1 MLPEYDIGI
10 FGKLMINNCNG
21 GNVSK
26 RAFVFL
32 IPFLSLFALGMRAC
46 EFRLSNLFLIP
57 NSMTWGNPDWLDGR
71 PGAVVSSE
79 PVGVVVGDS
88 GRIYSTRGR
97 PPSPWVPRSS
107 GTTQRLNFAAFYPF
121 DTTLVYAV
129 GNGGTI
135 LRSTNAGVDWVQLA
149 SGTTR
154 NLNAL
159 SIPNIRT
166 DAFAVGDSG
175 LILWT
180 TNTGNT
186 WIPRTSGTTRKLRC
200 VYAINDIFIL
210 AAGEKGTILRSSN
223 GGLTWTSRFFDTT
236 KTFNK
241 ITASNSGAMWAVG
254 NGGAIYASATYGDTW
269 TPQASTT
276 TQNLND
282 VYFADAT
289 TGVAVGENGTVR
301 NTTNGGATWLTD
313 AYLNSLTTEHIKC
326 IAPVHFSTLQQ
337 SAVDSITVVGIAG
350 NGILTVSS
358 EPLTQVFEPGASLPS
373 DFALHQNYP
382 NPFNPT
388 TTIQFTVPVG
398 TYGHTSLLVY
408 DISGREIATLVNENL
423 APGVHERS
431 FDGTGLAS
439 GMYLYQL
446 TAGSRIEVKKLLLLK

>member
-1 MLPEYDIGI
+1 
-10 FGKLMINNCNG
+10 MINNCDG
-21 GNVSK
+21 GSMSK
-26 RAFVFL
+26 RVSLFL
-32 IPFLSLFALGMRAC
+32 IPFLSLFVLGMRDCGFFVAN
-46 EFRLSNLFLIP
+46 FVGDLTHAAYGNLFP
-57 NSMTWGNPDWLDGR
+57 EENGR
-71 PGAVVSSE
+71 PGRVVSSE
-79 PVGVVVGDS
+79 PAGVVVGDS

-97 PPSPWVPRSS
+97 PPSPWILRNS

-121 DTTLVYAV
+121 DTALVYAV

-135 LRSTNAGVDWVQLA
+135 LRSTNAGVDWVQLS

-159 SIPNIRT
+159 SISNRT
-166 DAFAVGDSG
+166 GAFAVGDSG
-175 LILWT
+175 VIRWT

-186 WIPRTSGTTRKLRC
+186 WLPRTSGTTGRLRC

-241 ITASNSGAMWAVG
+241 IAASRNGVMWAVG
-254 NGGAIYASATYGDTW
+254 NGGAIYTSITYGDTW

-289 TGVAVGENGTVR
+289 TGVAVGDNGTVR
-301 NTTNGGATWLTD
+301 NTTNGGVTWLTD
-313 AYLNSLTTEHIKC
+313 AYLNSLTIEHIKS
-326 IAPVHFSTLQQ
+326 IAPVHFSTLQQQ
-337 SAVDSITVVGIAG
+337 SAVDSITVVGIVG
-350 NGILTVSS
+350 NRIMTVSS
-358 EPLTQVFEPGASLPS
+358 EPLTQVFEPSPSLPS

-388 TTIQFTVPVG
+388 TRIGFRISEVG
-398 TYGHTSLLVY
+398 FVSLKVFDLAGHEV
-408 DISGREIATLVNENL
+408 ATLVKEKL
-423 APGVHERS
+423 APGDHERS
-431 FDGTGLAS
+431 FDGAGLSS
-439 GMYLYQL
+439 GIYFYQL
-446 TAGSRIEVKKLLLLK
+446 TAGSRTEVKKLVLLK